1 MWFTLCLSSVSANGV
16 QDDLTEKDMEGIF
29 RTYHANE
36 GRKLADEPALAGGNS
51 VACTGG
57 PVTYV
62 MAFNREYVKSW
73 QEFVVPTTHMQPTR
87 MQPDSTRRYECTA
100 PGCDYASSRNSELAT
115 HMRTH
120 TGEKPYE
127 CTWPGCDYASAQK
140 CHLPRHMRTC
150 KMKKGK

>member
-1 MWFTLCLSSVSANGV
+1 VWFTLCLSSVSANGV

-36 GRKLADEPALAGGNS
+36 GRKMADEPELAGGNS
-51 VACTGG
+51 TACIGG

-62 MAFNREYVKSW
+62 MAFNREYVESW
-73 QEFVVPTTHMQPTR
+73 QEFAGKPTTPMRTDTGEKQHL
-87 MQPDSTRRYECTA
+87 CTV
-100 PGCDYASSRNSELAT
+100 PGCEYASASKGNLTA

-120 TGEKPYE
+120 TGEKPYK
-127 CTWPGCDYASAQK
+127 CTVPGCDYASAQNG
-140 CHLPRHMRTC
+140 HLTAHMRTC

>member
-29 RTYHANE
+29 RTYHANK
-36 GRKLADEPALAGGNS
+36 GRKMADEPELAGGNS
-51 VACTGG
+51 TACIGG

-62 MAFNREYVKSW
+62 MAFNREYVESW
-73 QEFVVPTTHMQPTR
+73 QEFVVKPTTPMRTDTGEKKHI
-87 MQPDSTRRYECTA
+87 CTW
-100 PGCDYASSRNSELAT
+100 PGCDYTTAHKGHLTE

-120 TGEKPYE
+120 TGEKKHKCDE
-127 CTWPGCDYASAQK
+127 PGCGYATAKKS
-140 CHLPRHMRTC
+140 HLTRHMRTH

>member
-1 MWFTLCLSSVSANGV
+1 
-16 QDDLTEKDMEGIF
+16 MEGIF

-62 MAFNREYVKSW
+62 MAFNREYVESW
-73 QEFVVPTTHMQPTR
+73 QEFVVKPTTPMRTDTGKKQHL
-87 MQPDSTRRYECTA
+87 CTV
-100 PGCDYASSRNSELAT
+100 PGCDYASAQQGHLAT

-120 TGEKPYE
+120 TGEKPYK
-127 CTWPGCDYASAQK
+127 CTWPGCDYASAQNG
-140 CHLPRHMRTC
+140 HLKAHMRTC